1 MCRRWTFCRCVLNE
15 PSLWRSFHNVATDG
29 QGTFFGFEMKLKDV
43 DWNWKL
49 ITESLC
55 WLIVS
60 FEVPLNQK
68 GICLYSSMSFPRI
81 FGALVTRSTVTA
93 VTPQKFICF
102 ACNTFRFSVSLQ
114 LNYLIC
120 LSTKG
125 ADQKDLSVSIFSRN
139 TKQKLDTGLR

>member
-1 MCRRWTFCRCVLNE
+1 MNLLSLCAQWTVTLEKFPQCSDRWPRHIFWASR
-15 PSLWRSFHNVATDG
+15 
-29 QGTFFGFEMKLKDV
+29 
-43 DWNWKL
+43 WNWKMLSLKTRKL

-102 ACNTFRFSVSLQ
+102 ACNTFHFSVSLQ

>member
-1 MCRRWTFCRCVLNE
+1 ML
-15 PSLWRSFHNVATDG
+15 SLKTR
-29 QGTFFGFEMKLKDV
+29 KLT
-43 DWNWKL
+43 
-49 ITESLC
+49 TESLC

-68 GICLYSSMSFPRI
+68 GICLYSSMLFPRI

-102 ACNTFRFSVSLQ
+102 ACNTFHFSVSLQ

>member
-1 MCRRWTFCRCVLNE
+1 MNL
-15 PSLWRSFHNVATDG
+15 L
-29 QGTFFGFEMKLKDV
+29 
-43 DWNWKL
+43 
-49 ITESLC
+49 SLC
-55 WLIVS
+55 AQWTVTLEKFPQCSDRWPRHIFWLRDETERCWVLKHES
-60 FEVPLNQK
+60 WQQSRFAGWLCLSKSLQK